1 MLMSLKWFDKQ
12 IKTYSLIIKDDKV
25 KPYNKQD
32 RLKNYLLK
40 KQFIFRSLN
49 NSTYLGKAKK
59 YALEIVNKKN
69 IDFPDYG
76 DTFVLCAFVYEKL
89 GEYNNS
95 VKYFDLAIS
104 YFQSSTHDEK
114 DWRVAYYSLRS
125 ALNLAEIELKSAIP
139 KLKQSLKS
147 VLLYKFKDKRIGK
160 EHYIRKAEK
169 FIE

>member
-1 MLMSLKWFDKQ
+1 MFLSFDAPSGSVNFASLQAAYTASVEFSVAAVYAAAAS
-12 IKTYSLIIKDDKV
+12 IKAAV
-25 KPYNKQD
+25 
-32 RLKNYLLK
+32 
-40 KQFIFRSLN
+40 
-49 NSTYLGKAKK
+49 
-59 YALEIVNKKN
+59 VN
-69 IDFPDYG
+69 
-76 DTFVLCAFVYEKL
+76 AAA
-89 GEYNNS
+89 
-95 VKYFDLAIS
+95 AIS

-160 EHYIRKAEK
+160 EYYIRKAEK